1 MRIGTAT
8 DGMSGES
15 GRLSPT
21 DAETLDLLARLCA
34 IARDGGDLPTLSE
47 SGARSLATAAR
58 SEGVAGWLLHRL
70 TASYRDW
77 DATERLAPLLRRE
90 AIETVAH
97 NAHALGVVRDVEQRL
112 KGIGTVRLK
121 GVALIDSPYYSDVSH
136 RLAGDIDLWV
146 EPGRIY
152 EARKLL
158 LAAGGRTSGASDRP
172 MESDGDAHLGAVEY
186 RGARIELHGRLF
198 RRDFGWDLPGRLTDY
213 ATEWHGGRI
222 LRPDAMAYHLV
233 MHSYKHYVWQR
244 ICLKWVV
251 DIARLLNAAGDM
263 GGALSLLRGTSADS
277 AKAVRWAV
285 GVAMPLLP
293 EGKAKEFRAMG
304 YSPLTYSANTS
315 RGEMGTATYKRSAL
329 YLIWSGVATK
339 VRLAHGVRG
348 KMAAAAYCV
357 RYEIVRTRNR
367 YPGDNIL
374 KAIIK
379 RIIKK
384 K

>member
-8 DGMSGES
+8 DDMSGKA
-15 GRLSPT
+15 GRTSPT
-21 DAETLDLLARLCA
+21 HAETLDLLARLCA
-34 IARDGGDLPTLSE
+34 LARDGGELPALSE
-47 SGARSLATAAR
+47 SATRRLATAAR
-58 SEGVAGWLLHRL
+58 GEGVAGWLMHRL
-70 TASYRDW
+70 TASYSDW
-77 DATERLAPLLRRE
+77 EATGRLTPLLRQQ
-90 AIETVAH
+90 AIDTVAH
-97 NAHALGVVRDVEQRL
+97 NAHALGVIRDVEQRL
-112 KGIGTVRLK
+112 RGIDTVRLK
-121 GVALIDSPYYSDVSH
+121 GIALIDSPYYSDVSH

-146 EPGRIY
+146 DPGRIY
-152 EARKLL
+152 EARERL
-158 LAAGGRTSGASDRP
+158 LAAGGRTASGSDRP

-186 RGARIELHGRLF
+186 RGAHIELHGRLF
-198 RRDFGWDLPGRLTDY
+198 RKDFGWDLPGRLTDY
-213 ATEWHGGRI
+213 TTEWHGGRI

-293 EGKAKEFRAMG
+293 EGKAKELRAMG

>member
-8 DGMSGES
+8 DGMSGKT
-15 GRLSPT
+15 GQTSPSY
-21 DAETLDLLARLCA
+21 AETLDLLARLCA
-34 IARDGGDLPTLSE
+34 LARDGGDLPALSE
-47 SGARSLATAAR
+47 SATRRLATAAR

-70 TASYRDW
+70 TAGYPDW
-77 DATERLAPLLRRE
+77 DATERLTPLLRQQ
-90 AIETVAH
+90 AIDTVAH

-112 KGIGTVRLK
+112 KGIDMVRLK
-121 GVALIDSPYYSDVSH
+121 GIALIDSPYYSDVSH

-146 EPGRIY
+146 DPGRTY
-152 EARKLL
+152 EARDILL
-158 LAAGGRTSGASDRP
+158 GGRTADGSDRP

-186 RGARIELHGRLF
+186 RGVRIELHGRLF

-213 ATEWHGGRI
+213 ATEWHGGRM
-222 LRPDAMAYHLV
+222 LRADAMAYHLV
-233 MHSYKHYVWQR
+233 MHAYKHYVWQS

-251 DIARLLNAAGDM
+251 DIAKLLDASDDMGDTLRLLC
-263 GGALSLLRGTSADS
+263 GTSADS

-285 GVAMPLLP
+285 GVAMPLMP
-293 EGKAKEFRAMG
+293 EEKAEELKAMG
-304 YSPLTYSANTS
+304 YSHLTYSANRS
-315 RGEMGTATYKRSAL
+315 RGEMGTAAYKRSAL

-339 VRLAHGVRG
+339 VRLAHGLRG
-348 KMAAAAYCV
+348 KMAAAAYGV
-357 RYEIVRTRNR
+357 RYEIARTRNR
-367 YPGDNIL
+367 YPDDNIL